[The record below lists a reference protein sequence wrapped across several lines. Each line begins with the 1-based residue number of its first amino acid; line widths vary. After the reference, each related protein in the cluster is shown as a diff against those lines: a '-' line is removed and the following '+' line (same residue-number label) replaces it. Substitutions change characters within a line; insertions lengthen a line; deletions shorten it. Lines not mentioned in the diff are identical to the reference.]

1 MKRGVPYSKKMDA
14 EDGIYGNEW
23 EEEEVDDFEDDA
35 HNFQNRR
42 RTFAQS
48 ILPDEEEDEFDF
60 QPPMKKEASPD
71 HFVPFNPNCD
81 VTQQRP
87 GFQIVDNVS
96 YYGIAS
102 LMTLLYANVS
112 EGIPIPAIFDSKK
125 QSM

>member
-1 MKRGVPYSKKMDA
+1 MDA
-14 EDGIYGNEW
+14 FGDEDGIYGNDEW

-35 HNFQNRR
+35 HNFQSRR

-48 ILPDEEEDEFDF
+48 ILPDEDEFMGDAIVP
-60 QPPMKKEASPD
+60 QPSPVD

>member
-1 MKRGVPYSKKMDA
+1 MDAKGAFGA
-14 EDGIYGNEW
+14 EDGIYGNDEW
-23 EEEEVDDFEDDA
+23 EEEEVDDFED
-35 HNFQNRR
+35 FQSRR

-48 ILPDEEEDEFDF
+48 ILPDDEEEGFNF